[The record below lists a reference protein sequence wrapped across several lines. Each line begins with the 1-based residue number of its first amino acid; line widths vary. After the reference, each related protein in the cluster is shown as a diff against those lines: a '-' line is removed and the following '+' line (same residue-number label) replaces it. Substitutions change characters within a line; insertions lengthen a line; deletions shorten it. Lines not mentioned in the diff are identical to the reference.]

1 MTQVYKAQWHHTI
14 WRWLYNLLLLI
25 LLPLAV
31 LKLILKREKTQGKA
45 NKNRER
51 FGFIGK
57 PEKNGILI
65 HCVSMGEVNAAKQ
78 LVEQIE
84 KAYPNKAITI
94 STTSTTGAKQAKA
107 IFKDRVQHVYLAFDI
122 PMFVWL
128 FFQKLAPSLVII
140 TEVEIWPNMLHQCY
154 KRDIPAVLVNA
165 RMSSHSLKN
174 YKMLAKLFRPSL
186 RKFTLI
192 CAQGQQDFDNFLAL
206 GVYKSNL
213 QISHNMKFDL
223 LIDEQDTQLAEQLK
237 TKLNYQ
243 QQPIFIAGSTHESEE
258 LICIDKFKLLR
269 EQDASLVLVI
279 VPRHPHR
286 FDKVAQLC
294 LATGFSTLRIS
305 ELDSIEL
312 VTQMPD
318 IILVDTMGM
327 LKAFYSFSTFAFVG
341 GSFVEKGGHNALEPA
356 VYGVPSVMGPSIFN
370 NPVICETLALSGGLS
385 LLNTPDEMTSVLT
398 EWLANDKLRKDAGLA
413 CQEIIAKNAGA
424 VKQTL
429 QFIHKVY
436 PPQQ

>member
-1 MTQVYKAQWHHTI
+1 MTQAYKPQWHHTI
-14 WRWLYNLLLLI
+14 WRWLYNLLLLL
-25 LLPLAV
+25 LLPLAL
-31 LKLILKREKTQGKA
+31 LKLVLKREKTEGQA

-57 PEKNGILI
+57 PKQNGILI

-78 LVEQIE
+78 LVAQIE
-84 KAYPNKAITI
+84 KAYPDKVITI
-94 STTSTTGAKQAKA
+94 STTSTTGAKQARA

-122 PMFVWL
+122 PIFVWL
-128 FFQKLAPSLVII
+128 FFHKLAPSLVIV

-154 KRDIPAVLVNA
+154 KRQVPAVLVNA

-174 YKMLAKLFRPSL
+174 YEMLAKLFRPCL

-213 QISHNMKFDL
+213 KISNNMKFDL
-223 LIDEQDTQLAEQLK
+223 LIDQRDTELAQQLK

-243 QQPIFIAGSTHESEE
+243 KQAIFIAGSTHDSEE
-258 LICIDKFKLLR
+258 LICIDNFKRLR
-269 EQDASLVLVI
+269 EQDASIVLVV

-294 LATGFSTLRIS
+294 LATGFTTVRVS
-305 ELDSIEL
+305 ELEL
-312 VTQMPD
+312 MGELSNMPD
-318 IILVDTMGM
+318 IVLVDTMGM
-327 LKAFYSFSTFAFVG
+327 LNAFYSFSTFAFVG
-341 GSFVEKGGHNALEPA
+341 GSFVNKGGHNALEPS

-370 NPVICETLALSGGLS
+370 NPVICETLASSGGLA
-385 LLNTPDEMTSVLT
+385 LINTPDEMTSILSAWLT
-398 EWLANDKLRKDAGLA
+398 DNEARKAAGSA
-413 CQEIIAKNAGA
+413 CQEIVTKNAGA
-424 VKQTL
+424 VKNTL
-429 QFIHKVY
+429 AFIQQVY
-436 PPQQ
+436 P